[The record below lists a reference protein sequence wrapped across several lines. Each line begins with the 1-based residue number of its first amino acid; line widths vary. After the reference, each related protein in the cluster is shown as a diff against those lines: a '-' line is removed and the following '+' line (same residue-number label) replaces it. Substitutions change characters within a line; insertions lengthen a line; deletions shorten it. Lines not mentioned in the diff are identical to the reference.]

1 MLPRQTQPNRA
12 NFAIPQ
18 KPDPNQAEET
28 ESDHIVPPGFGP
40 GVRSTASLRRQ
51 TITQMGTQDATFTA
65 LAIVQSA
72 DGGFDQVMVA
82 RAAALLAII
91 VGLILWSVGS
101 KILKPATVTIG
112 AILGGVLGW
121 TVAGPMLPAQV
132 GPLTGG
138 HIGAGVGGLVG
149 VALALATF
157 RLALSVVTAATF
169 ASIGAL
175 GAAVY
180 IASTPPSQDSSVP
193 TSAIATPDTASA
205 SISLAGFGLSSK
217 ADGDALSI
225 GSSIA
230 SKQALAE
237 VAERVPQ
244 EVSQL
249 ASSVVADA
257 TNAWSELPAPS
268 RAIFAGTILA
278 TAVFGLVVGGLSP
291 RRASVLVTAATG
303 SALWLWGLVSLAGDL
318 RLPGVQPLHDSHALT
333 LAIWA
338 ALAALGL
345 IIQRTRHQPVPTED

>member
-1 MLPRQTQPNRA
+1 
-12 NFAIPQ
+12 
-18 KPDPNQAEET
+18 
-28 ESDHIVPPGFGP
+28 
-40 GVRSTASLRRQ
+40 
-51 TITQMGTQDATFTA
+51 MGTQDATFTA
-65 LAIVQSA
+65 LAIALSA
-72 DGGFDQVMVA
+72 EGGFDQVMVA

-112 AILGGVLGW
+112 AFLGGLLGW

-149 VALALATF
+149 LALALATF

-180 IASTPPSQDSSVP
+180 IASTPPQD
-193 TSAIATPDTASA
+193 TSATTAAVATHETQSP
-205 SISLAGFGLSSK
+205 SISLAGFGLSSHT
-217 ADGDALSI
+217 DDSLPI
-225 GSSIA
+225 GASLA

-244 EVSQL
+244 EVSEL

-257 TNAWSELPAPS
+257 SSAWSALPAPS

-278 TAVFGLVVGGLSP
+278 TAIFGLVVGGLSP
-291 RRASVLVTAATG
+291 RRASVLVTAAVG

-318 RLPGVQPLHDSHALT
+318 HLPGIQPLHDSHALT

-345 IIQRTRHQPVPTED
+345 IIQRTRRQPEPAED